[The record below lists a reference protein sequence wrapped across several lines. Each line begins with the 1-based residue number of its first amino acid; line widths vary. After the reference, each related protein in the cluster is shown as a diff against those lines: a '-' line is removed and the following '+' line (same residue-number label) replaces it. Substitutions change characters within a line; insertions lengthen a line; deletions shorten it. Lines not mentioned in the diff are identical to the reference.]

1 MGGTIRKWDE
11 INGAVTDETEVPGS
25 VDVLHQEQSGMRDDP
40 LKNTEMQ
47 MEDDYDSI
55 DGIIN
60 NGKKECNNYD
70 SPDKTASIKDIIRE
84 NQEKINAANETLS
97 QERKSKWQD
106 LERW

>member
-11 INGAVTDETEVPGS
+11 INGAVTDEQEVPGS
-25 VDVLHQEQSGMRDDP
+25 VDALHQEQPGTRDDP
-40 LKNTEMQ
+40 LKNAEMQ

-70 SPDKTASIKDIIRE
+70 SPDKTASIKDAIRE
-84 NQEKINAANETLS
+84 NQEMINTATEARS

-106 LERW
+106 LERC